1 MSSKVTILIAD
12 DEAHI
17 REVVKLIVSELG
29 CEVVG
34 EAQNGGEA
42 VALFK
47 KLKPD
52 IILLDIN
59 MPMMTG
65 QEALKEI
72 INYDRNAYPVMLT
85 SLNSLD
91 IVKDCIT
98 SGAKNYILKDNAI
111 EKMLNMVKESI
122 EAYISSD
129 NSTIA

>member
-1 MSSKVTILIAD
+1 MSSKVSILIAD

-17 REVVKLIVSELG
+17 REVIKLIINELG
-29 CEVVG
+29 CEVIG
-34 EAQNGGEA
+34 EAHNGGEA

-52 IILLDIN
+52 IVMLDIN

-72 INYDRNAYPVMLT
+72 IHFDKNAYPVMLT

-98 SGAKNYILKDNAI
+98 SGAKNYILKDNAV
-111 EKMLNMVKESI
+111 EKMLEMVRESV
-122 EAYISSD
+122 EAYINSD
-129 NSTIA
+129 QGTVA